1 MKCPKCGIEMRIT
14 STRTQVEGDKS
25 PATQTRVFT
34 VQDLTCVNP
43 QCENS
48 GKTVQQTR
56 HLIYEDAA
64 RERVEGTDLSAQQ
77 KSDQA

>member
-1 MKCPKCGIEMRIT
+1 MKCPKCGIELRIT

-25 PATQTRVFT
+25 PDTPTRVFT

-43 QCENS
+43 QCENC
-48 GKTVQQTR
+48 GMPVQQTR

-64 RERVEGTDLSAQQ
+64 PAAGMGFTGPQN
-77 KSDQA
+77 SDQA